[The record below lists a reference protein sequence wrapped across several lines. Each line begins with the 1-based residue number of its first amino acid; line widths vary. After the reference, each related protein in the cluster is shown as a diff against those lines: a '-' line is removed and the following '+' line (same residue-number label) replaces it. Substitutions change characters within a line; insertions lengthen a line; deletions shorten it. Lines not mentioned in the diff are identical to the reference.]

1 MNYLAEI
8 KAFYDWLETNKLPTS
23 SIALWHA
30 LMHIANKTGWQDN
43 FAVAV
48 SVLEIKTGLNAKTIQ
63 RARNT
68 LKTAGRIEFTSR
80 GGNQS
85 ALYTM
90 ISLVG
95 HNDPQSV
102 PQDVP
107 QSVPQSVPQNV
118 PQSVHINKLNK
129 TKQKQC
135 ANALFEELWSA
146 YPNKKGKGQVSDA
159 KKLALLSVGRE
170 EMLRAIRRYLAD
182 LKKDEWRKPQNGS
195 TFFNSGYV
203 DYLDENYQADQ
214 KSSYE
219 GVPSL

>member
-1 MNYLAEI
+1 MNYITEILGFNDFLLTKPLA
-8 KAFYDWLETNKLPTS
+8 AGQ
-23 SIALWHA
+23 IALWYA
-30 LMHIANKTGWQDN
+30 LMYINNKCSWAEWFTAPN
-43 FAVAV
+43 RT
-48 SVLEIKTGLNAKTIQ
+48 LESLTGLERSSIY
-63 RARNT
+63 RARNE
-68 LKTAGRIEFTSR
+68 LKLR
-80 GGNQS
+80 GLIDFRSNGTKACSYKMLTCCTEQQPTQQGTQQPTQP
-85 ALYTM
+85 L
-90 ISLVG
+90 
-95 HNDPQSV
+95 
-102 PQDVP
+102 
-107 QSVPQSVPQNV
+107 
-118 PQSVHINKLNK
+118 NKQNK

-170 EMLRAIRRYLAD
+170 EMLRAIRRYLSD

-203 DYLDENYQADQ
+203 DYLDKNYQTGQ

>member
-1 MNYLAEI
+1 MNYITEILGFNDSLLTKPLA
-8 KAFYDWLETNKLPTS
+8 AGQ
-23 SIALWHA
+23 IALWYA
-30 LMHIANKTGWQDN
+30 LMYINNKCSWAEWFTAPN
-43 FAVAV
+43 RT
-48 SVLEIKTGLNAKTIQ
+48 LESLTGLERSSIY
-63 RARNT
+63 RARNE
-68 LKTAGRIEFTSR
+68 LKLR
-80 GGNQS
+80 GFIDFRSNGTKACSYKMLPCCTEQQP
-85 ALYTM
+85 AQQGTQQPTQPL
-90 ISLVG
+90 
-95 HNDPQSV
+95 
-102 PQDVP
+102 
-107 QSVPQSVPQNV
+107 
-118 PQSVHINKLNK
+118 NKQNK

-170 EMLRAIRRYLAD
+170 EMLRAIRRYLSD

-203 DYLDENYQADQ
+203 DYLDENYQIGQ

>member
-1 MNYLAEI
+1 MNYITEILGFNDSLLTKPLA
-8 KAFYDWLETNKLPTS
+8 AGQ
-23 SIALWHA
+23 IALWYA
-30 LMHIANKTGWQDN
+30 LMYINNKCSWAEWFTAPN
-43 FAVAV
+43 RT
-48 SVLEIKTGLNAKTIQ
+48 LESLTGLERSSIY
-63 RARNT
+63 RARNE
-68 LKTAGRIEFTSR
+68 LKLR
-80 GGNQS
+80 GFIDFRSNGTKACSYKMLTCCTEQQPTQQGTQQPTQP
-85 ALYTM
+85 L
-90 ISLVG
+90 
-95 HNDPQSV
+95 
-102 PQDVP
+102 
-107 QSVPQSVPQNV
+107 
-118 PQSVHINKLNK
+118 NKQNK

-170 EMLRAIRRYLAD
+170 EMLRAIRRYLSD

-203 DYLDENYQADQ
+203 DYLDKNYQTGQ